1 MRRRLF
7 SLAMLWLAAASG
19 CTVDPSMGP
28 IARLFP
34 RPLGARVVELE
45 SENPDVRRKAVEAVA
60 KSGKTETVPS
70 LVRLLCL
77 VVQKDRDAMVRSAAV
92 QALGGVK
99 GEGVL
104 ETLVEVLVKDENP
117 YVRSDAAGALGRQA
131 VPDAVPVLIEA
142 MQGDASVD
150 VRLAAEDALRN
161 FKDRSA
167 AEVLVNGLEKPDIAE
182 VQKCWESLRY
192 MTGQDLP
199 REPAAWDAYLASAE
213 DPFARHG
220 RPPPLPKGQSQR
232 PKITKGLGDFFKGLF
247 EKDVRESELE

>member
-1 MRRRLF
+1 MRRRIVCLGI
-7 SLAMLWLAAASG
+7 LWLAVASG

-34 RPLGARVVELE
+34 RPLGSRVVELE

-77 VVQKDRDAMVRSAAV
+77 VARKDRDAMVRSAAA

-104 ETLVEVLVKDENP
+104 ETLAGVLAKDENP
-117 YVRSDAAGALGRQA
+117 YVRSAAAGALGRQA
-131 VPDAVPVLIEA
+131 VQQSVPALIEA

-167 AEVLVNGLEKPDIAE
+167 AEALANGLGKSDIAE

-199 REPAAWDAYLASAE
+199 REPAAWDAFLASAE

-232 PKITKGLGDFFKGLF
+232 PAITKGVGDFFKGLF
-247 EKDVRESELE
+247 EKDVRESELK

>member
-1 MRRRLF
+1 MRRRLLP
-7 SLAMLWLAAASG
+7 LAMLGLAAVSG
-19 CTVDPSMGP
+19 CTVDPSLGP
-28 IARLFP
+28 LARLFP

-45 SENPDVRRKAVEAVA
+45 NENPDVRRKAVEAVA

-77 VVQKDRDAMVRSAAV
+77 VAQKDRDAMVRSAAV

-104 ETLVEVLVKDENP
+104 ETLAEVLAKDGNP

-131 VPDAVPVLIEA
+131 VPEAVPVLIEA

-150 VRLAAEDALRN
+150 VHIAAEDALRN

-167 AEVLVNGLEKPDIAE
+167 AEALVDGLGKSDVAE
-182 VQKCWESLRY
+182 VRKCWEGLRY

-199 REPAAWDAYLASAE
+199 REPAAWDAFLKSAE

-232 PKITKGLGDFFKGLF
+232 PTITKGFGDFFKGLF

>member
-1 MRRRLF
+1 MRRRLL
-7 SLAMLWLAAASG
+7 SLAMLGLAAASG
-19 CTVDPSMGP
+19 CTADLSKGP
-28 IARLFP
+28 LAGLFP

-45 SENPDVRRKAVEAVA
+45 NENPDVRRKAVEAVA

-77 VVQKDRDAMVRSAAV
+77 VAQKDRDAMVRSAAV

-104 ETLVEVLVKDENP
+104 ETLAEVLAKDGNP

-167 AEVLVNGLEKPDIAE
+167 AEALASGLGKSDIAE

-213 DPFARHG
+213 DPFARHS
-220 RPPPLPKGQSQR
+220 RPPPLPKGESQR
-232 PKITKGLGDFFKGLF
+232 PRITKGVGDFFKGLF

>member
-1 MRRRLF
+1 MRRRLLA
-7 SLAMLWLAAASG
+7 LAMLGLAAASG
-19 CTVDPSMGP
+19 CTVDPSLGP
-28 IARLFP
+28 LARLFP

-45 SENPDVRRKAVEAVA
+45 NENPDVRRKAVQAVA
-60 KSGKTETVPS
+60 KSGKADTVPS

-77 VVQKDRDAMVRSAAV
+77 VAQKDRDAMVRSAAV

-104 ETLVEVLVKDENP
+104 ETLAGVLAKDGNP

-131 VPDAVPVLIEA
+131 VPDAVPLLVEA

-161 FKDRSA
+161 FKDRSV
-167 AEVLVNGLEKPDIAE
+167 AEALVDGLGKSDIAE
-182 VQKCWESLRY
+182 VQKCWESLRHL
-192 MTGQDLP
+192 TGQDLP
-199 REPAAWDAYLASAE
+199 REPAAWDAFLASAE

-220 RPPPLPKGQSQR
+220 RPPPLPKGESQR
-232 PKITKGLGDFFKGLF
+232 PTITKGFGDFFRGLF

>member
-1 MRRRLF
+1 MRRRLL
-7 SLAMLWLAAASG
+7 SLAMLWLAAANG
-19 CTVDPSMGP
+19 CTVDPSTGP
-28 IARLFP
+28 LARLFP

-45 SENPDVRRKAVEAVA
+45 NENPDVRRKAVEAVA

-70 LVRLLCL
+70 LGRLLCL
-77 VVQKDRDAMVRSAAV
+77 VARNDRDAMVRSAAV
-92 QALGGVK
+92 QALGDVN

-104 ETLVEVLVKDENP
+104 ETLSEVLARDENP
-117 YVRSDAAGALGRQA
+117 YVRTDAAEALGRHA
-131 VPDAVPVLIEA
+131 APETARALVGV
-142 MQGDASVD
+142 MQSDSSVD

-167 AEVLVNGLEKPDIAE
+167 AEALVNGLGKSDVAE

-199 REPAAWDAYLASAE
+199 REPAAWDAFLKSAE

-232 PKITKGLGDFFKGLF
+232 PRITKGVGDFFKGLF

>member
-1 MRRRLF
+1 MRRRLL

-19 CTVDPSMGP
+19 CAVDPSLGP
-28 IARLFP
+28 VARLFP
-34 RPLGARVVELE
+34 RPLGARVVEIE
-45 SENPDVRRKAVEAVA
+45 SENPDVRRKAVEAIA
-60 KSGKTETVPS
+60 KSGKTGTVPS

-77 VVQKDRDAMVRSAAV
+77 VAQKDRDAMVRSAAV

-99 GEGVL
+99 GEGAF
-104 ETLVEVLVKDENP
+104 ETLAEVLAKDENP
-117 YVRSDAAGALGRQA
+117 YVRSDAARALGRQA
-131 VPDAVPVLIEA
+131 VPEAVPVLIEA
-142 MQGDASVD
+142 MRGDASID

-167 AEVLVNGLEKPDIAE
+167 AEALASGLGKSDIAE

-199 REPAAWDAYLASAE
+199 RQIAAWDAYLASAE

-220 RPPPLPKGQSQR
+220 RPPPLPKGESQR
-232 PKITKGLGDFFKGLF
+232 PTFTKGIGDFFKDLF
-247 EKDVRESELE
+247 EKDVHESELE